1 MRLIDEKQKIH
12 QMFWVFLTML
22 LHINM
27 KNHENSA
34 CTFFENVNIALTA
47 RKTKILLVPV
57 N

>member
-1 MRLIDEKQKIH
+1 MKNKKSIKC
-12 QMFWVFLTML
+12 FGFFLTMW

-27 KNHENSA
+27 KNQENSA

-47 RKTKILLVPV
+47 RKIKILLVPV